1 MKRTNDITSNS
12 QTIKLER
19 RNDDH
24 YKSYYIDANGLL
36 RGEWYDYKVFLGP
49 NNETML
55 SLYYNRFLEWV
66 EISEYGFF
74 YNIFSC
80 RKYDVVLKLSEDIY
94 LCEKNGRFGLLNKN
108 EKTILHVCYRDIKY
122 VCGIPSIFLVST
134 EIGVFL
140 YNHNKQKQSEVY
152 EDVARSSYGYYT
164 FKANDRYGLLNNE
177 GEIVLKPE
185 FEKSDKQLSIR
196 FKNHYFPFYINNNL
210 FYDKFSINE
219 FDLCIK
225 VTLLMQGY
233 FYITKKDSKYGLC
246 NSYLHCVSEPRL
258 DDIVIYE
265 YHHSLFCRTHYLIPE
280 GGFVD
285 VIFVIGKESNSYL
298 LFNIQNCQCII
309 KDCQEMKYITIDR
322 DKVYVEFRKNG
333 RIGYVT
339 FAGIIVSETDYDTI
353 EVSHHMYI
361 VSKEG
366 KYGAITS
373 EGKMWAPC
381 IYDSIK
387 WKGNSFGDLVAIK
400 DGEEIVLNPKPKD
413 YIDDDSDYEYERP
426 SYGKYAGSYAQD
438 EAGYSDDDIDTIFE
452 GDPDAY
458 WNID

>member
-1 MKRTNDITSNS
+1 MNNVSEKARNQDR
-12 QTIKLER
+12 IKIEPR
-19 RNDDH
+19 YDDH
-24 YKSYYIDANGLL
+24 HKSYYVDTNGLL
-36 RGEWYDYKVFLGP
+36 KGEWYDYKEFLGP
-49 NNETML
+49 NNETMFCF
-55 SLYYNRFLEWV
+55 YYNHFLDWI
-66 EISEYGFF
+66 EINEYGLF

-94 LCEKNGRFGLLNKN
+94 ICEKNGRFGLLDKN
-108 EKTILHVCYRDIKY
+108 EKMILHVCYQDIKY
-122 VCGIPSIFLVST
+122 VCGVPSIFLVST

-140 YNHNKQKQSEVY
+140 FNLDKQKQSEVY
-152 EDVARSSYGYYT
+152 EDIARSSYGYFT
-164 FKANDRYGLLNNE
+164 FKLNDKYGLIDNE
-177 GEIVLKPE
+177 GNVILKPE
-185 FEKSDKQLSIR
+185 YEKSNEQLSIQ
-196 FKNHYFPFYINNNL
+196 FKNYYFSFYVNNNL

-233 FYITKKDSKYGLC
+233 FYITKKNSKYGLY

-285 VIFVIGKESNSYL
+285 IIFLIGIENHSYS

-309 KDCQEMKYITIDR
+309 KDCQEMQYITIDR
-322 DKVYVEFRKNG
+322 DKVSIKYKKNG

-339 FAGIIVSETDYDTI
+339 FAGIIVSEDDYDTI
-353 EVSHHMYI
+353 EATHHMYI

-366 KYGAITS
+366 KYGAITG
-373 EGKMWAPC
+373 EGKIWAPC
-381 IYDSIK
+381 IFDNIE
-387 WKGNSFGDLVAIK
+387 WKGNGFGNLVAIK
-400 DGEEIVLNPKPKD
+400 DGEELVLNPKPEA
-413 YIDDDSDYEYERP
+413 YIDDDSDYENQRP
-426 SYGKYAGSYAQD
+426 SYGRYAGSYAQD
-438 EAGYSDDDIDTIFE
+438 EMGYSDDDIDTIFE

>member
-1 MKRTNDITSNS
+1 MKKAKDITSNL
-12 QTIKLER
+12 QIIRLER
-19 RNDDH
+19 RYDNH
-24 YKSYYIDANGLL
+24 NKSYYVDANGLL
-36 RGEWYDYKVFLGP
+36 KGEWYDYKEFIGP
-49 NNETML
+49 NNETL
-55 SLYYNRFLEWV
+55 FGLYYNRYLDWI
-66 EISEYGFF
+66 EINEYGLF
-74 YNIFSC
+74 YNIFNC

-94 LCEKNGRFGLLNKN
+94 ICEKNGRFGLLDKN
-108 EKTILHVCYRDIKY
+108 EKTILHVCYQDIKH

-134 EIGVFL
+134 EIGFFL
-140 YNHNKQKQSEVY
+140 FNLDKQKQSEVY
-152 EDVARSSYGYYT
+152 EEISRSSYGYFT
-164 FKANDRYGLLNNE
+164 FKSNDRYGLLDNE
-177 GEIVLKPE
+177 GNVVLKPE
-185 FEKSDKQLSIR
+185 YEKSNEQLSIQ
-196 FKNHYFPFYINNNL
+196 FKNYYFSFYVNNKL
-210 FYDKFSINE
+210 FFDKFSINE

-225 VTLLMQGY
+225 VTLPMQGY
-233 FYITKKDSKYGLC
+233 FYITKKGSKYGLY
-246 NSYLHCVSEPRL
+246 NSCLHCVSEPRL

-265 YHHSLFCRTHYLIPE
+265 YHHSLFCRTHYFIPE
-280 GGFVD
+280 GGLVD
-285 VIFVIGKESNSYL
+285 VIFVIGKENNTYS

-322 DKVYVEFRKNG
+322 DKIYIEFKKNG

-339 FAGIIVSETDYDTI
+339 FAGIIVSENDYDTI

-366 KYGAITS
+366 KFGTLTG

-387 WKGNSFGDLVAIK
+387 WKGHGFGDLVAIK

-413 YIDDDSDYEYERP
+413 YIDDDSDYEHERP

-438 EAGYSDDDIDTIFE
+438 EAGYSDDDIDTIFD
-452 GDPDAY
+452 GDPSAY

>member
-1 MKRTNDITSNS
+1 MNKEKEKTNNKDI
-12 QTIKLER
+12 IKIER
-19 RNDDH
+19 RYGDH
-24 YKSYYIDANGLL
+24 YKSYYVDANGLL
-36 RGEWYDYKVFLGP
+36 KGEWYDYKEYLDP
-49 NNETML
+49 NNQTIFC
-55 SLYYNRFLEWV
+55 LYYNRFLDWIELN
-66 EISEYGFF
+66 EYGYF
-74 YNIFSC
+74 YNIFYC
-80 RKYDVVLKLSEDIY
+80 RKYDAVLRLSEDIY
-94 LCEKNGRFGLLNKN
+94 LCEKNGRLGLLDKN
-108 EKTILHVCYRDIKY
+108 EKAILHVCYRDIKY
-122 VCGIPSIFLVST
+122 ICGTPPIFLVST
-134 EIGVFL
+134 ETGVFL
-140 YNHNKQKQSEVY
+140 FNLDKQNQSEVY
-152 EDVARSSYGYYT
+152 EEISRSTYGYYT
-164 FKANDRYGLLNNE
+164 FKTNDRYGLLDNE
-177 GEIVLKPE
+177 GNVILKPE
-185 FEKSDKQLSIR
+185 YEKSNEQLSIK
-196 FKNHYFPFYINNNL
+196 FKNYYFSFYVNNKL
-210 FYDKFSINE
+210 FYDKFSLNE

-225 VTLLMQGY
+225 VTLLLQGH
-233 FYITKKDSKYGLC
+233 FYITKKDSKYGLY

-285 VIFVIGKESNSYL
+285 VVFVIGKENNSYS

-322 DKVYVEFRKNG
+322 DKVYIEFRKNG

-339 FAGIIVSETDYDTI
+339 FAGIIVSENDYDTI

-361 VSKEG
+361 VSKGG

-387 WKGNSFGDLVAIK
+387 WKGHSFGDLVAIK

-426 SYGKYAGSYAQD
+426 SYGKYGGSYAQD
-438 EAGYSDDDIDTIFE
+438 EAGYSDDDIDTIFD
-452 GDPDAY
+452 GDPSAY